1 VLEAIFTGAYAPA
14 FWAFSVG
21 GLVFPLVLAVAPGRF
36 PIARAGVAST
46 LVVAGMWLKRFLI
59 VVPGMAEP
67 VMPWDWGR
75 YTPSWVEITITIGSA
90 AAIPLLLIVFFRFFP
105 VMSVHEMDEVESS
118 EEQPSAALR
127 PAYAGAGD
135 D

>member
-1 VLEAIFTGAYAPA
+1 
-14 FWAFSVG
+14 
-21 GLVFPLVLAVAPGRF
+21 
-36 PIARAGVAST
+36 
-46 LVVAGMWLKRFLI
+46 MWLKRFLI

-105 VMSVHEMDEVESS
+105 VMSVHEMDEVEAAP
-118 EEQPSAALR
+118 EQPRPQLQ
-127 PAYAGAGD
+127 PAYVGGGD
-135 D
+135 E

>member
-1 VLEAIFTGAYAPA
+1 
-14 FWAFSVG
+14 
-21 GLVFPLVLAVAPGRF
+21 LAVAPGRF
-36 PIARAGVAST
+36 PVGRACAASV

-67 VMPWDWGR
+67 IMPWDWGR
-75 YTPSWVEITITIGSA
+75 YTPTWVEITITIGSA

-105 VMSVHEMDEVESS
+105 VMSVHEMDEVE
-118 EEQPSAALR
+118 ALDER
-127 PAYAGAGD
+127 PRLVPAFSGGGD